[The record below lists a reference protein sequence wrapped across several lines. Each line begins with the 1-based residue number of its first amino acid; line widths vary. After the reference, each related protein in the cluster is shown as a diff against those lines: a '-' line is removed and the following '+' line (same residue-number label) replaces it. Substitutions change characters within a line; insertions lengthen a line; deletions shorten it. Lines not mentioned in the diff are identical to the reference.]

1 MKWMAV
7 IVLCTLCITG
17 ICQKR
22 ADAFEACRLS
32 ADSVQDPYL
41 FYKTNEWLG
50 VRYRYAGHSKKGID
64 CSGFAKMLYHE
75 VYCTELS
82 GGSKDL
88 WKRVKPVKKDSLQEG
103 DLVFFRIRR
112 GQISHVGVYLGH
124 GRMAH
129 ASVRWGV
136 IISDLDEPYYKKYYF
151 SGGRIA
157 P

>member
-1 MKWMAV
+1 M
-7 IVLCTLCITG
+7 IVLCMLCITG
-17 ICQKR
+17 AGQ
-22 ADAFEACRLS
+22 DHTGAFEACRLS
-32 ADSVQDPYL
+32 ADSVEDPYL

-50 VRYRYAGHSKKGID
+50 VCYRYAGHSKKGID
-64 CSGFAKMLYHE
+64 CSGFAKMLYQE

-82 GGSKDL
+82 GGSKNI
-88 WKRVKPVKKDSLQEG
+88 WKQVRPVKKDSLRAG

-124 GRMAH
+124 GCMAH

-136 IISDLDEPYYKKYYF
+136 IISNLDEPYYKKYYF